1 MYFNRDEILERN
13 EELLQRHETE
23 KARLAE
29 RWLDVATNPGRQP
42 TGAGNCVCLRTEF
55 NVRPPVLPPA
65 RKHRDGSA
73 AMPLVSV
80 LSPTSSERHWAH
92 PNLYRCFQQQDYP
105 NKELLVLDTGERPS
119 PFFDR
124 ITDPRVRYFH
134 IGIVKPNLL
143 ELVQELRRFVAAAE
157 QPPGTSSGNDRG
169 EGGQTQGRR
178 NDDFGGATE
187 WSEAWAG
194 AVDAI
199 KRVCA
204 GKEWYELEDEGH
216 DSPHYLSTM
225 SAVLSLGAKRNWLSS
240 QARGAIL
247 ANFDDDDV
255 YCNQYLSRM
264 VSAMQASDAGLCK
277 LASFLY
283 LDILSVRQR
292 VAGDQ
297 DACSG
302 SGLRTGDEDSGG
314 QSSGCSG
321 RYKLYHCD
329 VDEFSHA
336 DKDLLSSAAL
346 FGNIHG
352 IRWGYGFSCVHTAEL
367 ARECPYPHTNFGEDC
382 ACLALAAMPSPWK
395 RSCHHLPPTTQGVH
409 MAPLILSPPL
419 SRLSD
424 AMVHLAA
431 KSGFKC
437 MCFNSTL
444 GDAAALHIG
453 HSKSSSSVS
462 FGRAIPLHGP
472 EASVMVSASSAD
484 ATVAENVAL
493 DRCFCSPVSSLVD
506 AVAKDYLQAL
516 VAESE
521 RRRQEFNDLSSR
533 VQGTYHRIMSEA
545 VDAVRDLSH
554 APGVGGRVESS
565 VAHASRSIKAL
576 GYGSRR

>member
-1 MYFNRDEILERN
+1 
-13 EELLQRHETE
+13 
-23 KARLAE
+23 
-29 RWLDVATNPGRQP
+29 
-42 TGAGNCVCLRTEF
+42 
-55 NVRPPVLPPA
+55 
-65 RKHRDGSA
+65 
-73 AMPLVSV
+73 
-80 LSPTSSERHWAH
+80 
-92 PNLYRCFQQQDYP
+92 
-105 NKELLVLDTGERPS
+105 
-119 PFFDR
+119 
-124 ITDPRVRYFH
+124 
-134 IGIVKPNLL
+134 
-143 ELVQELRRFVAAAE
+143 
-157 QPPGTSSGNDRG
+157 
-169 EGGQTQGRR
+169 
-178 NDDFGGATE
+178 
-187 WSEAWAG
+187 
-194 AVDAI
+194 
-199 KRVCA
+199 
-204 GKEWYELEDEGH
+204 
-216 DSPHYLSTM
+216 
-225 SAVLSLGAKRNWLSS
+225 
-240 QARGAIL
+240 
-247 ANFDDDDV
+247 
-255 YCNQYLSRM
+255 
-264 VSAMQASDAGLCK
+264 
-277 LASFLY
+277 
-283 LDILSVRQR
+283 
-292 VAGDQ
+292 
-297 DACSG
+297 
-302 SGLRTGDEDSGG
+302 
-314 QSSGCSG
+314 
-321 RYKLYHCD
+321 
-329 VDEFSHA
+329 
-336 DKDLLSSAAL
+336 
-346 FGNIHG
+346 
-352 IRWGYGFSCVHTAEL
+352 
-367 ARECPYPHTNFGEDC
+367 
-382 ACLALAAMPSPWK
+382 
-395 RSCHHLPPTTQGVH
+395 